1 MASML
6 FLPLMASGTQH
17 SLTISANQDN
27 GKAVVMHEI
36 VQAEQDQTERSDD
49 EITKDIGV
57 FDQVRKLIDGHKN
70 LQKCALW
77 ARLGPENISRQ

>member
-1 MASML
+1 
-6 FLPLMASGTQH
+6 
-17 SLTISANQDN
+17 
-27 GKAVVMHEI
+27 MHEI

-57 FDQVRKLIDGHKN
+57 FDQVGKLIDGHKN

-77 ARLGPENISRQ
+77 ARLWPENISPAMRALPCLTAPGHRGLV